1 MCGGS
6 CGFERLVAFSC
17 KLRGL
22 CPSCAARRMAD
33 TAAQFTDW
41 RYRTALAK
49 ARLMIPTLLK
59 KLRVSKQPLIITQ
72 NGKAAGVVLSPAAYD
87 ELTERFRF
95 MAAVEEGLT
104 DAEAG
109 RLHDHASVAA
119 EMRET

>member
-1 MCGGS
+1 MRPIRVS
-6 CGFERLVAFSC
+6 DDIISVSEF
-17 KLRGL
+17 K
-22 CPSCAARRMAD
+22 
-33 TAAQFTDW
+33 
-41 RYRTALAK
+41 AK
-49 ARLMIPTLLK
+49 AANLLK

-87 ELTERFRF
+87 ELTKRFRF

-119 EMRET
+119 EMRATYKTTKKR